1 MKTIKDAL
9 QKADQLSITTALEE
23 ILLAYQENHLDLLD
37 IQSVRDILYE
47 NNLIIPGFVEPVS
60 YRDRPKLLDELRA
73 NLDSEEIVHLLA
85 DIIQEMGKF
94 GTLDQGNLQ
103 NLLSDCIFIDWVDR
117 GDYKGLKKE
126 LTTHPL

>member
-73 NLDSEEIVHLLA
+73 NLDSEERVHLLA

-103 NLLSDCIFIDWVDR
+103 DLLSDYIFIDWVDR
-117 GDYKGLKKE
+117 GDYKG
-126 LTTHPL
+126 